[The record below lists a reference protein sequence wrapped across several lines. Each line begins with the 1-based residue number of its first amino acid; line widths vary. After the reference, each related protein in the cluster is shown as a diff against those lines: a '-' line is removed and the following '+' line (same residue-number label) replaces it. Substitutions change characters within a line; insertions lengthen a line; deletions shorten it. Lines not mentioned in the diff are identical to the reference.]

1 MKSAREK
8 LDQSIQRDI
17 FFDFK
22 KRILFSLI
30 FAGAFLLLAIY
41 NVFFSS
47 QIINI
52 LLVVIGGLG
61 VVSLYFFSK
70 KIKKAQKD
78 YELVGNFLVNS
89 LEKNK

>member
-8 LDQSIQRDI
+8 LGQSVQRDI

-30 FAGAFLLLAIY
+30 FAGVFLLLAIY

-47 QIINI
+47 PIINI
-52 LLVVIGGLG
+52 LLVVIGALG
-61 VVSLYFFSK
+61 AVTLYLFSIRIK
-70 KIKKAQKD
+70 KIQKE
-78 YELVGNFLVNS
+78 YEQAGQALLKNFDQ
-89 LEKNK
+89 K